1 MTQGMIFIGDLTKQ
15 HFCHSTD
22 FDEELTLRLRCV
34 STWHHSWRSGSKIQS
49 IMKFSCSL
57 PPWWRNMA
65 FHINRFTE
73 VHCLSTVLWNY
84 SQLVSPPL
92 HLLWW
97 LQSRVQSYPGIP
109 PEADGGLEG
118 ELKKKRVTPLR
129 ICQAVSKGSFHLF
142 FTSQVSPMRIR
153 KEGTQP
159 ALLEKARGRARV
171 TPVALPGS
179 VLPCLGS
186 HPTSRRTTQ
195 LSPPRKCE
203 LHADKIH
210 VFSSTC
216 SQPLAHFPTWPW
228 TNTRITVY
236 PVSHC

>member
-1 MTQGMIFIGDLTKQ
+1 MTQGMIFIRDLTKQ

-49 IMKFSCSL
+49 IMKCSCSL
-57 PPWWRNMA
+57 PPWWRNVA

-92 HLLWW
+92 HLLRW

-118 ELKKKRVTPLR
+118 EFLKKEWHLSGYARLYPK
-129 ICQAVSKGSFHLF
+129 AVS
-142 FTSQVSPMRIR
+142 T
-153 KEGTQP
+153 
-159 ALLEKARGRARV
+159 
-171 TPVALPGS
+171 
-179 VLPCLGS
+179 
-186 HPTSRRTTQ
+186 
-195 LSPPRKCE
+195 
-203 LHADKIH
+203 
-210 VFSSTC
+210 FSSLHRWAQWGLGRKGP
-216 SQPLAHFPTWPW
+216 SQHSWRRQEAGQE
-228 TNTRITVY
+228 
-236 PVSHC
+236 